1 MFVEILDGA
10 NWSSCVEVGL
20 GHAGIRKLN
29 RVLVLP
35 LVSILKPTI
44 NRFKINNKKN
54 CEKA

>member
-29 RVLVLP
+29 RVFVLP
-35 LVSILKPTI
+35 LVPILKLTTP
-44 NRFKINNKKN
+44 RFKINNKQN

>member
-20 GHAGIRKLN
+20 GHAGVWKLN

-35 LVSILKPTI
+35 LVTILKLTT
-44 NRFKINNKKN
+44 NRFQIYNSNIN
-54 CEKA
+54 